1 MAINRYDTPAQ
12 AEFINTYVPIPFEQ
26 LYTLGRDA
34 KAEVD
39 KAIAEQSAALSKWSE
54 FRSPSAVDT
63 AAWNEATLGAV
74 KPVIDKLASNPD
86 LIKTVEGRSMLRSAI
101 NNVDTSKLALLQQ
114 SRDALLQ
121 RQKVD
126 QELMIK
132 GLYNPEWHS
141 LDYNNYNTLS
151 SGIFND
157 VSPLA
162 YQSIQDLTDPYYK
175 GIQDSFIGS
184 DGLYDYTGVTREQ
197 IAEIADKNLSGIM
210 LTPVAQKHMDV
221 YRSKTGATA
230 EEAQNWLRD
239 KVIQDNLRYVRS
251 NREEN
256 QFALMQQKINAAK
269 SERASQ
275 EATARKTLIAKMKET
290 VMDKPIEIDA
300 NKNIVPYE
308 KSKYRSKAERLKDTI
323 NPEKKYWKNYVEKV
337 PTESKS
343 VSEQRLTSARNI
355 ISSLS
360 SSMGRDN
367 VEYINKAELGDPIAS
382 SVTGDALYNARQL
395 PGIMLED
402 YYMNNMMQ
410 VDRGD
415 YKWSPEKEKIANDL
429 LNGRIENTVISPN
442 DAFLPLN
449 ETPGEESFMQRG
461 EFYIPVRYLYENFPK
476 FVTNSTTNE
485 EFKYNELW
493 NNKEFKA
500 LMKEL
505 GGTRV
510 GDDGSLIPRKSIY
523 IDGEKKDVRVE
534 TSGGGLFSSGD
545 IAISQSFPDKYI
557 KIRVVRP
564 VADTPAKRDKIN
576 ILEAAS
582 RKTGTTGTEGVV
594 SRSQFENFI
603 LD

>member
-63 AAWNEATLGAV
+63 AAWNDATLGVV

-114 SRDALLQ
+114 SRDTLLQ

-132 GLYNPEWHS
+132 GLYNPEWHN

-175 GIQDSFIGS
+175 GIQDSYLYTKG
-184 DGLYDYTGVTREQ
+184 GYDYSGVTRDQ
-197 IAEIADKNLSGIM
+197 IAEITDKNLSGIM
-210 LTPVAQKHMDV
+210 VTPVAQKHMEV
-221 YRSKTGATA
+221 YKKQTGATD
-230 EEAQNWLRD
+230 EEAKDWLRN

-256 QFALMQQKINAAK
+256 QFALMQKKIDAD
-269 SERASQ
+269 RASRTDPN
-275 EATARKTLIAKMKET
+275 APKKTLISKMKET
-290 VMDKPIEIDA
+290 VMDKPIEIDD

-360 SSMGRDN
+360 ASMGRDN
-367 VEYINKAELGDPIAS
+367 VQYINKAELGDPIAS
-382 SVTGDALYNARQL
+382 SVTGDELYNARQL

-415 YKWSPEKEKIANDL
+415 YKWSSEKEKIANDL

-461 EFYIPVRYLYENFPK
+461 EVYIPVRYLYENFPK
-476 FVTNSTTNE
+476 FVTNSSTNA

-493 NNKEFKA
+493 NDKEFKA

-510 GDDGSLIPRKSIY
+510 GDDGSLVPRKSIY

-534 TSGGGLFSSGD
+534 TSGGGVFSSGD
-545 IAISQSFPDKYI
+545 IAISQSFPDKYV

>member
-39 KAIAEQSAALSKWSE
+39 KAITEQSAALSKWSE

-114 SRDALLQ
+114 SRDTLLQ

-132 GLYNPEWHS
+132 GLYNPEWHN

-197 IAEIADKNLSGIM
+197 IAEITDKNLSGIM
-210 LTPVAQKHMDV
+210 VTPVAQKHMEV
-221 YRSKTGATA
+221 YKKQTGATD
-230 EEAQNWLRD
+230 EEAKDWLRN

-256 QFALMQQKINAAK
+256 QFALLKKKID
-269 SERASQ
+269 
-275 EATARKTLIAKMKET
+275 ATRTDRTDPQAPKKTLISKMKET
-290 VMDKPIEIDA
+290 VMDKPIEIDD

-360 SSMGRDN
+360 ASMGRDN
-367 VEYINKAELGDPIAS
+367 VQYINKAELGDPIAS
-382 SVTGDALYNARQL
+382 SVTGDELYNARQL
-395 PGIMLED
+395 SGIMLED

-410 VDRGD
+410 VDRGE
-415 YKWSPEKEKIANDL
+415 YKWSSEKEKIANDL

-461 EFYIPVRYLYENFPK
+461 EVYIPVRYLYENFPK
-476 FVTNSTTNE
+476 FVTNSSTNA

-493 NNKEFKA
+493 NDKEFKA

-510 GDDGSLIPRKSIY
+510 GDDGSLVPRKSIY

-534 TSGGGLFSSGD
+534 TSGGGIFTSGD
-545 IAISQSFPDKYI
+545 IAISQSFPDKYV

>member
-63 AAWNEATLGAV
+63 AAWNELTLGAV

-114 SRDALLQ
+114 SRDNLLQ

-126 QELMIK
+126 QELMLK
-132 GLYNPEWHS
+132 GLYNPDWHAV
-141 LDYNNYNTLS
+141 DYNNYNTLGS
-151 SGIFND
+151 KIFND

-210 LTPVAQKHMDV
+210 VTPVAQKHMEV
-221 YRSKTGATA
+221 YKKQTGATD
-230 EEAQNWLRD
+230 EEAKDWLRN

-256 QFALMQQKINAAK
+256 QFALLKKKIDAA
-269 SERASQ
+269 RADRTDPQ
-275 EATARKTLIAKMKET
+275 APNKTLISKMKET
-290 VMDKPIEIDA
+290 VMDKPIEIDD

-360 SSMGRDN
+360 ASIGRDN

-382 SVTGDALYNARQL
+382 SVTGDDLYNARQL

-410 VDRGD
+410 VDRRD
-415 YKWSPEKEKIANDL
+415 YKWSHEKEKIANDL

-461 EFYIPVRYLYENFPK
+461 EVYIPVRYLYENFPK
-476 FVTNSTTNE
+476 FVTNSSTNA

-493 NNKEFKA
+493 NDKEFKA

-505 GGTRV
+505 GGSRV
-510 GDDGSLIPRKSIY
+510 GDDGSLVPRKSIY

-534 TSGGGLFSSGD
+534 TSGGGIFTSED
-545 IAISQSFPDKYI
+545 IAVSQSFPDKYI

-603 LD
+603 FD

>member
-39 KAIAEQSAALSKWSE
+39 KAITEQSAALSKWSE

-63 AAWNEATLGAV
+63 TAWNELTLGAV

-114 SRDALLQ
+114 SRDNLLQ

-126 QELMIK
+126 QELMMK
-132 GLYNPEWHS
+132 GLYNLDWHAV
-141 LDYNNYNTLS
+141 DYGNYDTLK

-184 DGLYDYTGVTREQ
+184 DGLYDYTGVTKAQ

-210 LTPVAQKHMDV
+210 VTPVAQKHMDV
-221 YRSKTGATA
+221 YKKQTGATD
-230 EEAQNWLRD
+230 EEAKDWLRN

-256 QFALMQQKINAAK
+256 QFALLKKKIDAARTDRTDPQAPK
-269 SERASQ
+269 
-275 EATARKTLIAKMKET
+275 KTLISKMKET
-290 VMDKPIEIDA
+290 VMDKPIEIDD

-367 VEYINKAELGDPIAS
+367 TEYINKAELGDPIAS
-382 SVTGDALYNARQL
+382 SVTGDDLYNARQL
-395 PGIMLED
+395 SGIMLED

-410 VDRGD
+410 VDRRD
-415 YKWSPEKEKIANDL
+415 YKWSSEKEKIANDL

-461 EFYIPVRYLYENFPK
+461 EIYVPVRYLYENFPK
-476 FVTNSTTNE
+476 FVTNSTTDA

-510 GDDGSLIPRKSIY
+510 GDDGSLVPRKSIY

-534 TSGGGLFSSGD
+534 TSGGGIFSSGD
-545 IAISQSFPDKYI
+545 IAVSQSFPDKYV
-557 KIRVVRP
+557 KIRVVRS

-582 RKTGTTGTEGVV
+582 RKTGTTGTAGVV
-594 SRSQFENFI
+594 DRSQFENFI